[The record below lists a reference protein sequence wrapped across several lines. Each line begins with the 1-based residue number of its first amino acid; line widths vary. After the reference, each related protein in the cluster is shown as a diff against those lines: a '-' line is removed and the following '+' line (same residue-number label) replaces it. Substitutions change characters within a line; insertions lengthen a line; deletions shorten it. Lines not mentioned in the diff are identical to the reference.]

1 MKQVSLKG
9 MATVEPL
16 SPTEEALWRA
26 VMRIVKVIPRHL
38 DSDLIRG
45 AGLTA
50 SEYTTIMHLSEA
62 PNREL
67 RMADLANATDLSAS
81 RMTRLVD
88 DLQSRGLVTKTA
100 SSSDA
105 RGNVARLT
113 PRGMAKLKSA
123 WPVHLASVRR
133 RFLDCVE
140 AATLEE
146 VAKTLA
152 DGGRPPRRRV
162 WRTARPELGPHAS
175 VH

>member
-1 MKQVSLKG
+1 VKQVSLQG

-16 SPTEEALWRA
+16 SATEEALWRA

-67 RMADLANATDLSAS
+67 RMADLAGATDLSAS

-113 PRGMAKLKSA
+113 PRGMAKLRSA
-123 WPVHLASVRR
+123 WPVHLVSVRR
-133 RFLDCVE
+133 RFFDCIDAGAV
-140 AATLEE
+140 AGVAKALAE
-146 VAKTLA
+146 VAVHLE
-152 DGGRPPRRRV
+152 DMSGEPRLR
-162 WRTARPELGPHAS
+162 S
-175 VH
+175 